1 MLLPQVFLLT
11 LSELESNKMD
21 EIKIFAPASVANVS
35 CGFDVLGFCLEPVG
49 DEMIIRKTDSSGI
62 KITKIEG
69 QDLPLD
75 VKNNVA
81 GVAAEALLKA
91 HPVEFGFE
99 IEIYKNIKAGSGIGS
114 SAASSA
120 GAVFGIN
127 KLLNSPFTAHELIH
141 FAMQGEVL
149 ASGSAH
155 ADNVAPVLLGGITL
169 VRSTN
174 PIDVIQLPVPI
185 ELSAVILHPKI
196 ELKTMHAR
204 EIIKKNVTLEK
215 AIQQWGNLGAF
226 VSALYNEDYNL
237 MSRSLKDV
245 IVEPMRSLL
254 IPEFE
259 SLKKASKDAG
269 ALGFGISGS
278 GPSVFALTKGIDSAE
293 KVFKALEQIISS
305 IGIDF
310 DFYLSKINQQ
320 GIKILPN

>member
-1 MLLPQVFLLT
+1 
-11 LSELESNKMD
+11 MD

-49 DEMIIRKTDSSGI
+49 DEMIIRKTDSPGI
-62 KITKIEG
+62 RITKIQG

-75 VKNNVA
+75 VRKNVA
-81 GVAAEALLKA
+81 GVAAEALLKE
-91 HPVEFGFE
+91 HPVKCGFE
-99 IEIYKNIKAGSGIGS
+99 IEIYKKIKAGSGIGS

-127 KLLNSPFTAHELIH
+127 QLLDKPFTSDELIT
-141 FAMQGEVL
+141 FAMQGEGL
-149 ASGSAH
+149 ASGSTH
-155 ADNVAPVLLGGITL
+155 ADNVAPLLLGGITL
-169 VRSTN
+169 VRSTD
-174 PIDVIQLPVPI
+174 PIDVVQLPIPK

-196 ELKTMHAR
+196 ELKTIHAR
-204 EIIKKNVTLEK
+204 EIIKKNVTMEK

-226 VSALYNEDYNL
+226 VSALFNEDYDL
-237 MSRSLKDV
+237 MTRSLKDV

-259 SLKKASKDAG
+259 SLKQASIDAG

-293 KVFKALEQIISS
+293 KVSKALVQIISS
-305 IGIDF
+305 IGIDY
-310 DFYLSKINQQ
+310 DFHLSKINEQ

>member
-1 MLLPQVFLLT
+1 
-11 LSELESNKMD
+11 
-21 EIKIFAPASVANVS
+21 
-35 CGFDVLGFCLEPVG
+35 
-49 DEMIIRKTDSSGI
+49 
-62 KITKIEG
+62 
-69 QDLPLD
+69 
-75 VKNNVA
+75 
-81 GVAAEALLKA
+81 
-91 HPVEFGFE
+91 
-99 IEIYKNIKAGSGIGS
+99 
-114 SAASSA
+114 
-120 GAVFGIN
+120 
-127 KLLNSPFTAHELIH
+127 
-141 FAMQGEVL
+141 
-149 ASGSAH
+149 
-155 ADNVAPVLLGGITL
+155 
-169 VRSTN
+169 
-174 PIDVIQLPVPI
+174 
-185 ELSAVILHPKI
+185 
-196 ELKTMHAR
+196 MHAR

-278 GPSVFALTKGIDSAE
+278 GPSVFALTKGTDSAE
-293 KVFKALEQIISS
+293 KVFKALEHIISS

>member
-1 MLLPQVFLLT
+1 
-11 LSELESNKMD
+11 MD
-21 EIKIFAPASVANVS
+21 QIKIFAPASVANVS
-35 CGFDVLGFCLEPVG
+35 CGFDVLGFCLDPVG
-49 DEMIIRKTDSSGI
+49 DEMVIRKTKSPGV

-69 QDLPLD
+69 QNLPYD
-75 VKNNVA
+75 VKKNVA
-81 GVAAEALLKA
+81 GVAAEALLEA
-91 HPVEFGFE
+91 HSQKIGFE

-114 SAASSA
+114 SAASAA

-127 KLLNSPFTAHELIH
+127 ELLNKPFTVRELIT
-141 FAMQGEVL
+141 FAMEGESL

-155 ADNVAPVLLGGITL
+155 ADNVAPALMGGITL
-169 VRSTN
+169 VRTID
-174 PIDVIQLPVPI
+174 PVDVIQLPTPK
-185 ELSAVILHPKI
+185 ELTAVILHPKI

-204 EIIKKNVTLEK
+204 EIIKKNVSMEK

-226 VSALYNEDYNL
+226 VSALFNEDYEL
-237 MSRSLKDV
+237 MSRSLKDE

-259 SLKKASKDAG
+259 SLKKAALTTG

-278 GPSVFALTKGIDSAE
+278 GPSVFALTKGIDTAN
-293 KVFKALEQIISS
+293 KVSEAINEIIST

-310 DFYLSKINQQ
+310 EIHISRINEQ